1 MAKYDPL
8 KRYLSRQKTARVDL
22 TFPEV
27 ERIIGA
33 MLPKSAMRSQW
44 WANEESASLTHVQ
57 VAAWREA
64 GFKAFLEGNDR
75 VRFERQPAGS

>member
-8 KRYLSRQKTARVDL
+8 QRYLSKRKTARVDL
-22 TFPEV
+22 TFVEI

-33 MLPKSAMRSQW
+33 MLPKSAQRSQW
-44 WANEESASLTHVQ
+44 WGNETSATSTQVQ

-64 GFKAFLEGNDR
+64 GFEAFLAPGEW
-75 VRFERQPAGS
+75 VRFEKIDR